1 MAALKSVDVELEAVT
16 PLWIGGADRH
26 AELRPPSMRGCLRY
40 WFRALAGG
48 LLQES
53 LPEIFAAESAVFGST
68 ARASAVVVRLFG
80 SPRIGIPIADEP
92 EPPPGLGY
100 MFWSVLQQKRDAI
113 LPGERFRLR
122 MTLRPLPFAAVE
134 VAGRKLEKADC
145 FELAAVALWLFVRLG
160 GVGARSR
167 RGGGGLRAIAEPEGW
182 PARLPPLVSRAT
194 SPAELAT
201 ELGEGLRR
209 LRQAARWQARPP
221 ADPSSYDIL
230 HERVCQLYL
239 ADKTFDTW
247 REAAN
252 WGGELFQA
260 FRVEHKLDATAI
272 AMLLTQGRMAARTVV
287 RAIFG
292 LPIMFFFKSMHAE
305 LVARGIDS
313 REARRK
319 ASATVAP
326 ARGLGRASPIFFRIV
341 PLAGD
346 PVRYGVLMGV
356 FRSRLLPD
364 DEMTVRPGDPSIR
377 PARVEVPKD
386 FSVYDR
392 WFDHLRVQQGDL
404 HPVAL
409 R

>member
-1 MAALKSVDVELEAVT
+1 
-16 PLWIGGADRH
+16 
-26 AELRPPSMRGCLRY
+26 
-40 WFRALAGG
+40 
-48 LLQES
+48 
-53 LPEIFAAESAVFGST
+53 
-68 ARASAVVVRLFG
+68 
-80 SPRIGIPIADEP
+80 
-92 EPPPGLGY
+92 

-145 FELAAVALWLFVRLG
+145 FELAAVALWLLVRLG
-160 GVGARSR
+160 GVGARGR
-167 RGGGGLRAIAEPEGW
+167 RAGGGLRALAEAEGW

-194 SPAELAT
+194 SPAELAA
-201 ELGEGLRR
+201 ELSEGLKR
-209 LRQAARWQARPP
+209 LRQVARWQARPP
-221 ADPSSYDIL
+221 SEPSSYDIL
-230 HERVCQLYL
+230 HERVCQLYV
-239 ADKTFDTW
+239 ASQTFDTW
-247 REAAN
+247 WEAAN
-252 WGGELFQA
+252 WAGELFHA

-272 AMLLTQGRMAARTVV
+272 ALLLTQGRMAARTVV
-287 RAIFG
+287 RVLLG
-292 LPIMFFFKSMHAE
+292 LPIVFFFKSIHAD
-305 LVARGIDS
+305 LVARGVDS

-326 ARGLGRASPIFFRIV
+326 ARGLGRASPVFFRVV

-364 DEMTVRPGDPSIR
+364 DELTVRPGDPSIR
-377 PARVEVPKD
+377 PARLEVPKD
-386 FSVYDR
+386 LSVYDR
-392 WFDHLRVQQGDL
+392 WFDHVRAQHGDL